1 MDGQVG
7 FESQPLT
14 DSVLVTIKPGER
26 VFADETN
33 LPTLACEI
41 RQAAKAWLWYK
52 RVTIGRSVASAPGDR
67 LS

>member
-1 MDGQVG
+1 M
-7 FESQPLT
+7 
-14 DSVLVTIKPGER
+14 LVTIKPGER